1 MIGYNLTN
9 YIGHITVAVQKKLD
23 LASGRILDE
32 DPFA

>member
-1 MIGYNLTN
+1 MIGHNLTDS
-9 YIGHITVAVQKKLD
+9 IGHLNVAVQKKLD